1 MEALVIKMALTL
13 IQCPKSLSKL
23 YWKPTPVAGRDGGR
37 APAVDAP
44 VVQGAA
50 APPRLPHAGQLPG
63 HGELH
68 PRLDEGPPRPP
79 QVQRDLG
86 RPPRRHQGVLLL
98 TCKCNMNSSED
109 LITVTTLDGKNG

>member
-1 MEALVIKMALTL
+1 MPLTL
-13 IQCPKSLSKL
+13 IRRVGQSFML
-23 YWKPTPVAGRDGGR
+23 YWKPTSVAGRDGGR

-50 APPRLPHAGQLPG
+50 APPRLPHAGQLPC

-68 PRLDEGPPRPP
+68 PRVDEGPPRPP

-86 RPPRRHQGVLLL
+86 RPTRRHQGVLLL
-98 TCKCNMNSSED
+98 TCKFHM
-109 LITVTTLDGKNG
+109 I